1 MRVSEFVEMPARQ
14 LAEVSKVRESTL
26 SKYFNGHRD
35 PNYSSV
41 AEMATNLN
49 MTVEEV
55 MKGIRLRREKK
66 KILPKLTTAQNLV

>member
-14 LAEVSKVRESTL
+14 LAEFSKVRETTL

-41 AEMATNLN
+41 SEMATNLN

-66 KILPKLTTAQNLV
+66 KLLPKLTRV